1 MLALPLSQTSA
12 QSQKQ
17 MVHSTPEMSIG
28 EMRREEQ
35 NQVERWLFRKRR
47 AKYKGLFVKEVR
59 RKQKLNSPPRKSRW
73 EKGRRVPWLGWHR
86 EQNRNKGGGWAGPR
100 STSPETCKTQE
111 QNGKKSHFLFG
122 GILSFQKF
130 TFLSSTPFPVCGNS
144 EDSPLVK
151 TQFYVPTVYQSQ
163 VFI

>member
-17 MVHSTPEMSIG
+17 MAHSTPEVTIG

-59 RKQKLNSPPRKSRW
+59 KKQKLNSPPRKSR
-73 EKGRRVPWLGWHR
+73 
-86 EQNRNKGGGWAGPR
+86 
-100 STSPETCKTQE
+100 
-111 QNGKKSHFLFG
+111 
-122 GILSFQKF
+122 
-130 TFLSSTPFPVCGNS
+130 
-144 EDSPLVK
+144 
-151 TQFYVPTVYQSQ
+151 
-163 VFI
+163 